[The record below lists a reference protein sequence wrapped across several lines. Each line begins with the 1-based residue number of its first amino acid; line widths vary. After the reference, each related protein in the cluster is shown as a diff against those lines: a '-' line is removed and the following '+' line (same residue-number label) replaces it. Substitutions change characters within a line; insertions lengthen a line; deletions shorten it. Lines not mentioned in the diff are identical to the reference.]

1 MIRSYGLFWKS
12 DEIFWGKQ
20 KNPGSLL
27 GAKSQSSKAITIDF
41 REQRGIY
48 ALYADYELVYIG
60 QTGAGTDRLFNR
72 LKFHLSDH
80 LVERWDRF
88 SWFGTQWVTKQH
100 KLATDTAQVHQ
111 KMPKALNILEAVT
124 IAIAEPRLNLQR
136 GRWGDA
142 EQYYQVRDK
151 RLDD

>member
-1 MIRSYGLFWKS
+1 MALELFWKS
-12 DEIFWGKQ
+12 DKVFWGKQ

-27 GAKSQSSKAITIDF
+27 GAKSQSSKAIAIDF

-60 QTGAGTDRLFNR
+60 QTGAGKDRLFNR

-111 KMPKALNILEAVT
+111 NMPKALNILEAVT